1 MISPIDRHR
10 TETFRL
16 DRLVNPQAP
25 IDAVGEALADTTS
38 HARGCDPLHA
48 LRRRIAAMPHGS
60 ALGRTGGRDRRA
72 LRGAGRPAP
81 GGGTVRRLPADAPRR
96 LQRVVDRGG
105 EVVVSP
111 RAEGFSLGLARA
123 IARCR
128 RHDER
133 GDVAERPD
141 RDAGGLVDL
150 VRLARRSGIVVVDER
165 HGAYTPRT
173 TAPVA
178 REFENVVVLQSM
190 DGGAGSS
197 RRRWRGDL
205 PAGDRGA
212 VGGRG
217 RSGTPGRRGWWR
229 PTRSSTTGR
238 GCGGCCTRRRWRRGA
253 LPPAAEAEHG
263 VPAVPVVGE
272 LPAGAVRAGR
282 AGFFVPRL
290 EERGSR
296 SCA

>member
-38 HARGCDPLHA
+38 HARGCDPA
-48 LRRRIAAMPHGS
+48 PRAAT
-60 ALGRTGGRDRRA
+60 ADRRDA
-72 LRGAGRPAP
+72 AWIRAGSYWRPGSTRSTRRWSTAP

-96 LQRVVDRGG
+96 LQRGVDRAARSSSRRVPRDSRSGSRG
-105 EVVVSP
+105 RSPAAAGTTSVVMSP
-111 RAEGFSLGLARA
+111 
-123 IARCR
+123 
-128 RHDER
+128 
-133 GDVAERPD
+133 ERPD

-229 PTRSSTTGR
+229 PRDPRRLAWMRRMLHETTLEKGRSTAS
-238 GCGGCCTRRRWRRGA
+238 CG
-253 LPPAAEAEHG
+253 
-263 VPAVPVVGE
+263 
-272 LPAGAVRAGR
+272 
-282 AGFFVPRL
+282 
-290 EERGSR
+290 S
-296 SCA
+296 